1 MLLATSLL
9 RRHSDFVLQG
19 IKRLLTFEVSGG
31 GFSLFGRAPASPSL
45 TAYGILEFDE
55 ILRYLQEYSQ
65 FNESDDLLKQVE
77 ESLHRA
83 EKWLLSEEAIESNW
97 CSKPSMDSI
106 GRSSCNTT
114 MAYIYYA
121 LSKRELP
128 SSLVHQIL
136 SLYDEILLSPS
147 SYSTYIIALEGLSLI
162 NQKHNK
168 KALRLQS
175 ILLERQEE
183 DGSFNLGK
191 ETITR
196 INRT

>member
-9 RRHSDFVLQG
+9 GRHSDFVLQG
-19 IKRLLTFEVSGG
+19 IKRLLSFEVSGG
-31 GFSLFGRAPASPSL
+31 GFSLFGKAPASPSL

-55 ILRYLQEYSQ
+55 IIYYLQKYRK
-65 FNESDDLLKQVE
+65 ESVLLQQVE
-77 ESLHRA
+77 DSLHRA
-83 EKWLLSEEAIESNW
+83 EKWLLNEKAIESNW
-97 CSKPSMDSI
+97 CSKPIADSI

-128 SSLVHQIL
+128 SSFVHRIL
-136 SLYDEILLSPS
+136 SLYEEILQSPS

-162 NQKHNK
+162 NQKYSE

-196 INRT
+196 MNRRY